1 MNKILYPPLIMLG
14 LLLPIL
20 VYALYEHTTDSFVV
34 LGICGSFAIF
44 VLWKSM
50 DNFWIYRRL
59 PAISP
64 LYYKTVNVNV
74 NNSDQTGTIY
84 DEESGI
90 SFQYQ
95 AKEKFL
101 TMTRDMYTDPRRYP
115 KEYEERKYQFKTRIE
130 QAKIPISGWISEAN
144 SDICFGTSVRLQ
156 KKYATPENIKK
167 IRAVIVDLSK
177 DDYKE
182 ELFTKHDIDDVT
194 LYMDTFHYQL
204 IRAMLVKEEKVIERY
219 SPILKMGIS
228 TTASDKLAKIFEE
241 MHKTHFPDKIDVT
254 NIIEENEFEKLWD
267 RA

>member
-1 MNKILYPPLIMLG
+1 MLG
-14 LLLPIL
+14 ILLPII
-20 VYALYEHTTDSFVV
+20 VYALYEHTTEGFVG
-34 LGICGSFAIF
+34 LGLCGSFAIF

-59 PAISP
+59 PTISP
-64 LYYKTVNVNV
+64 LHYKTVNVNV
-74 NNSDQTGTIY
+74 NNSDQTGTVY

-90 SFQYQ
+90 TFKYQ
-95 AKEKFL
+95 AKEKFF

-144 SDICFGTSVRLQ
+144 SAICFGTSVRLL

-182 ELFTKHDIDDVT
+182 ELFTKHNIDDVT
-194 LYMDTFHYQL
+194 LYMDTFHYHL

-219 SPILKMGIS
+219 SPISKMGVS
-228 TTASDKLAKIFEE
+228 TTASDKLAKLFEE
-241 MHKTHFPDKIDVT
+241 MHKTHFPDKIDAT

-267 RA
+267 RERGQ